1 MPVSTQHTFTAVRPP
16 FHLICVLICLSF
28 GARPQ
33 INASSYDGHLLQLP
47 FQTPINCWSTLS
59 CTPAFMSCFR
69 FVSLV
74 DFFYPSQ
81 SLSACLYVF
90 SLCQS
95 VCLSV
100 SHLSL
105 RACYSLSV
113 CLCLP
118 VFLCVSVSLSV
129 SVCLSRSLSLSLSLL
144 VHVLVTLSPSLSL
157 ISLFDYV
164 LFTLSCLS
172 LSVCLS
178 LSPPPP
184 PTRVDV
190 LVTGLAVQGCVCH

>member
-1 MPVSTQHTFTAVRPP
+1 
-16 FHLICVLICLSF
+16 
-28 GARPQ
+28 
-33 INASSYDGHLLQLP
+33 
-47 FQTPINCWSTLS
+47 
-59 CTPAFMSCFR
+59 MSCFR

-184 PTRVDV
+184 PQTSRRACYRVGSPGLRLSLDLDKEV
-190 LVTGLAVQGCVCH
+190 DLAVNTKLIRVFSPVCNKG